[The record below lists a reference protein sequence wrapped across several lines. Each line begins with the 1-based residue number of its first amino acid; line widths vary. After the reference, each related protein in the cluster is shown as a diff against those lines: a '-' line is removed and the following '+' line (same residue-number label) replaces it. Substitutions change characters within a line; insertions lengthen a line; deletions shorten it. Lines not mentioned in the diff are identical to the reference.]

1 MLSAAL
7 DDHDATGADLA
18 RRMHLSR
25 YHLDRVVAA
34 AAGEPPAAL
43 RRRVLL
49 ERSAH
54 RLAHTRRTILEI
66 AVEAGYSSHEAFTR
80 AFTRAYG
87 VTPSA
92 WRRLRARCACRRPTA
107 STSTRRRASGCRPS
121 RR

>member
-1 MLSAAL
+1 MTAPHDTFAAFVAVLSTAL

-34 AAGEPPAAL
+34 AAGEPPATL

-54 RLAHTRRTILEI
+54 RLARTRRTVLEI
-66 AVEAGYSSHEAFTR
+66 AVEAGYSSQIGR
-80 AFTRAYG
+80 AH
-87 VTPSA
+87 V
-92 WRRLRARCACRRPTA
+92 
-107 STSTRRRASGCRPS
+107 
-121 RR
+121 